1 MLLKIAD
8 TVPLIR
14 GKTRVNIQLCT
25 LLLSVLIHKFSFLSL
40 YFKFVIQLRTN
51 GVYSRTPIKRHLLS
65 GHLLSG
71 QLLKSRNYFQLN
83 TINKSPI
90 KQPPLLSDQ
99 LLKSR
104 NYFQLNTIN
113 KTPFKRSP
121 LLSDRGHLLVVP
133 MKVFYCFLPLLS
145 GHPKLS
151 FVFDRA
157 MTDKNPK

>member
-65 GHLLSG
+65 GHPLLSG

-83 TINKSPI
+83 TINKTPI
-90 KQPPLLSDQ
+90 KRP
-99 LLKSR
+99 
-104 NYFQLNTIN
+104 
-113 KTPFKRSP
+113 P

-145 GHPKLS
+145 GHPKLG